1 MGLKPDG
8 GTGDDISS
16 SSILA
21 RMSSIKL
28 FSVVD
33 VVVVGLNPGGKN
45 LEMSSCWIVD
55 KTLSPPGGPLGL
67 NPLGNNDEGNA
78 SSTGILAKIL
88 IVKLLFESYFS
99 CSIKFP
105 WYSIELQF

>member
-55 KTLSPPGGPLGL
+55 KTLSAPDFDLEFPPGGP
-67 NPLGNNDEGNA
+67 
-78 SSTGILAKIL
+78 
-88 IVKLLFESYFS
+88 
-99 CSIKFP
+99 
-105 WYSIELQF
+105 

>member
-55 KTLSPPGGPLGL
+55 KTLSPPGGPWGL

-78 SSTGILAKIL
+78 SSTGILAK
-88 IVKLLFESYFS
+88 V
-99 CSIKFP
+99 
-105 WYSIELQF
+105 

>member
-21 RMSSIKL
+21 KISSIKL

-45 LEMSSCWIVD
+45 LEMSSCWMVE
-55 KTLSPPGGPLGL
+55 KTLSPGDDFDLEFPPGGPWGL
-67 NPLGNNDEGNA
+67 NPLGNNDEGGNA
-78 SSTGILAKIL
+78 SSTGMLAKI
-88 IVKLLFESYFS
+88 
-99 CSIKFP
+99 
-105 WYSIELQF
+105 